1 MNAIDNKHIGAYEAK
16 THLSDLL
23 DRVERGEELV
33 ITRHGKPVARLIP
46 AQPGHDVAKAK
57 VVVRNLIELREQ
69 IRQDMLARGEKLFT
83 LDEILSSIQDGRRY

>member
-46 AQPGHDVAKAK
+46 AQPGHDVAKAQAA
-57 VVVRNLIELREQ
+57 VRELIAIREE
-69 IRQDMLARGEKLFT
+69 IRARSGSFT
-83 LDEILSSIQDGRRY
+83 LEELLSARDEGRRY

>member
-46 AQPGHDVAKAK
+46 ALSGHDVAKAK
-57 VVVRNLIELREQ
+57 TAVRELAAIREE
-69 IRQDMLARGEKLFT
+69 IRARSGNFT
-83 LDEILSSIQDGRRY
+83 LEEILSARDEGRKY